1 MNRLEKYTPIA
12 VDVVEDM
19 FLNEH
24 FRADK
29 KYLTA
34 VIDFGYSY
42 RVSGLHPTILAFS
55 DNEIG
60 KSILKGIYRIILISE
75 EILAGDET
83 LLQKVEEDPK
93 NRLFNK
99 KIVDAVIAL
108 KLALRIY
115 VDKIEKEDEDEYTEE

>member
-1 MNRLEKYTPIA
+1 MKRLEKYTPIA

-24 FRADK
+24 LRADK

-34 VIDFGYSY
+34 IIDFGYSY
-42 RVSGLHPTILAFS
+42 RISGIYPTVLAFS
-55 DNEIG
+55 DNETG
-60 KSILKGIYRIILISE
+60 KLILKGIYRVILLSE
-75 EILAGDET
+75 ESLPTGDES
-83 LLQKVEEDPK
+83 LLQKVKDDPK

-99 KIVDAVIAL
+99 EILDAAIAL

-115 VDKIEKEDEDEYTEE
+115 VDKTEKEEEDE